1 MRPVTTMF
9 SCILILLGMMLFQS
23 TDAAK
28 DIFTVN
34 NMSPASNDA
43 FGAVFISQQE
53 HDTMIQ
59 QNQNGNSIY
68 KTFNLQTPISYFN
81 NNGRGENELN
91 KIHVSWNTNVIRI
104 TFTYIR
110 IAVLYLVDFI
120 VVSCF

>member
-1 MRPVTTMF
+1 MTSSRRNIARRTKMRLTTTLF
-9 SCILILLGMMLFQS
+9 SCILILLGMMLFHS

-91 KIHVSWNTNVIRI
+91 KIHVS
-104 TFTYIR
+104 
-110 IAVLYLVDFI
+110 
-120 VVSCF
+120 